1 MTAPVNGTDE
11 RLDAVIALLSELVI
25 ELRLARE
32 GRASVDVT
40 NHSTG
45 TLAPVPAKNTRKGR

>member
-1 MTAPVNGTDE
+1 MTAAVNGTDE

-32 GRASVDVT
+32 GRASVDV
-40 NHSTG
+40 NAHSTG
-45 TLAPVPAKNTRKGR
+45 ELKPASAPKRRK

>member
-1 MTAPVNGTDE
+1 MTAAVNGTDE

-40 NHSTG
+40 AHSTG
-45 TLAPVPAKNTRKGR
+45 EFKPVLKKGKPRV